1 SASPIAPPT
10 LDMDNR
16 GGGGVEQIEIVER
29 HITEGW
35 RPKTPGAPNLPSTTI
50 NTYSESWELPRDA
63 EAFRGRYEV
72 TGERD
77 VSRDGTFV
85 HNSADY
91 GREAE
96 TSYQHDRS
104 IREMERSGDSRFG
117 LSNYGYDVHEVHTS
131 EGGARIVETH
141 GGGLLDTSTQ
151 LRMEMSGGSRGAAL
165 DETPL
170 RPGISSALRSSS
182 SSALAGG
189 RQGGR
194 PVYTVPVAP
203 LAAEESWRSGNLV
216 DDSFTRKDSYR
227 AMQSSQD
234 NKNAFVSRSPLQQ
247 QSRSSLVSRS
257 QKAENLGC
265 WARTKAFFIDTMEA
279 LRNAEMTPSLLAHLC
294 CILLLLLLLLILVI
308 IVLSAL
314 FNRYSVREF
323 LLFPPVC
330 EECRRKNPS
339 LVTSA
344 LPSSVFVHYYSAN
357 QAHFELRGNQPFKS
371 NSFTAVDF
379 TTGYVAIADH
389 ALTDNSGRH
398 HTCFLLPLDRSAL
411 PSMESLMDAL
421 DQSSYEIQ
429 SQFGWQEFW
438 QFEPEPMD
446 ASIARAKFSDTV
458 RDCAG
463 AKWFLL
469 RQTVAPRDGSC
480 SDCYDFCLPD
490 WAVVRKVKYETEST
504 LGVRRL
510 NCFRLYVPEWRE
522 FTIKPDVSGGH
533 WSYPLQSQSTR
544 RDSNGEWTNWLPSS
558 ITDQVMLTN
567 GA

>member
-1 SASPIAPPT
+1 
-10 LDMDNR
+10 MDNR
-16 GGGGVEQIEIVER
+16 TVEQIEIVER

-35 RPKTPGAPNLPSTTI
+35 RPRTPGLPNLPSTTI
-50 NTYSESWELPRDA
+50 NTYTESYELPRNA
-63 EAFRGRYEV
+63 EAFRGGYDL

-85 HNSADY
+85 HNS
-91 GREAE
+91 
-96 TSYQHDRS
+96 
-104 IREMERSGDSRFG
+104 
-117 LSNYGYDVHEVHTS
+117 

-141 GGGLLDTSTQ
+141 GGGQLDTSTQ
-151 LRMEMSGGSRGAAL
+151 SRLEMSGGSRPIE
-165 DETPL
+165 ETPM
-170 RPGISSALRSSS
+170 RRGISSALRSSS
-182 SSALAGG
+182 ASALAGG
-189 RQGGR
+189 KQGGR

-203 LAAEESWRSGNLV
+203 LAQRESWRSGNL
-216 DDSFTRKDSYR
+216 DDSFSRKDSYR
-227 AMQSSQD
+227 AMQTSQD
-234 NKNAFVSRSPLQQ
+234 DKGAFVSRTPMQQ
-247 QSRSSLVSRS
+247 QSRTSLVSRS
-257 QKAENLGC
+257 QRGEKLGC
-265 WARTKAFFIDTMEA
+265 WGRTKAFFIDVIEA
-279 LRNAEMTPSLLAHLC
+279 IRNAELTPSLLLHLC
-294 CILLLLLLLLILVI
+294 CILFLLLLLLILVI
-308 IVLSAL
+308 VVLSAL

-330 EECRRKNPS
+330 EECRRKNPALIS
-339 LVTSA
+339 SA

-379 TTGYVAIADH
+379 TSGYMAIADH
-389 ALTDNSGRH
+389 ALTDASGRH

-446 ASIARAKFSDTV
+446 SSLARAKFSDTI

-469 RQTVAPRDGSC
+469 RQTVSPRDGSC

-490 WAVVRKVKYETEST
+490 WAVVRKIKYETEST

-522 FTIKPDVSGGH
+522 FSIKPDVSGGH
-533 WSYPLQSQSTR
+533 WTYPLQSQSTR
-544 RDSNGEWTNWLPSS
+544 RDSNGEWANWLPSS
-558 ITDQVMLTN
+558 MADQVMLTN

>member
-1 SASPIAPPT
+1 
-10 LDMDNR
+10 M
-16 GGGGVEQIEIVER
+16 EQIEIVER
-29 HITEGW
+29 HVTEGW
-35 RPKTPGAPNLPSTTI
+35 RPRTPGLPNLPSTTI
-50 NTYSESWELPRDA
+50 NTYTESYELPRDA
-63 EAFRGRYEV
+63 ETFRGRYDL

-91 GREAE
+91 GREPE
-96 TSYQHDRS
+96 TSYREHDRS
-104 IREMERSGDSRFG
+104 IRELEKSGDSRYAIN
-117 LSNYGYDVHEVHTS
+117 NYGYDVHEVHTT

-141 GGGLLDTSTQ
+141 GGGQMDTSTQ
-151 LRMEMSGGSRGAAL
+151 SRLETTGGSRQIE
-165 DETPL
+165 ETL
-170 RPGISSALRSSS
+170 MRRGITSALRSSS
-182 SSALAGG
+182 ASALAGG

-194 PVYTVPVAP
+194 PVYTIPTAP
-203 LAAEESWRSGNLV
+203 LVQGESWRSGQL

-227 AMQSSQD
+227 AMQTSQD
-234 NKNAFVSRSPLQQ
+234 DKGTFVSRTPLQQ
-247 QSRSSLVSRS
+247 QSRTSLVSRS
-257 QKAENLGC
+257 QRTTENLGC
-265 WARTKAFFIDTMEA
+265 WARTKLFVTDVINA
-279 LRNAEMTPSLLAHLC
+279 LRNAELTPSLLLHLC
-294 CILLLLLLLLILVI
+294 CILFLLLLLLILVI
-308 IVLSAL
+308 VVLSAL

-330 EECRRKNPS
+330 EECRRKNPL

-379 TTGYVAIADH
+379 TSGYMAVADH

-438 QFEPEPMD
+438 QFEPEPID
-446 ASIARAKFSDTV
+446 ASIARAKFSETI
-458 RDCAG
+458 RDCSG

-469 RQTVAPRDGSC
+469 RQTVSPRDGSC

-490 WAVVRKVKYETEST
+490 WAVVRKIKYETEST

-522 FTIKPDVSGGH
+522 FSIKPDVSGGH

-544 RDSNGEWTNWLPSS
+544 RDSNGEWSNWLPSS
-558 ITDQVMLTN
+558 MTDQVMLTN